1 MKGLELCERYFRQ
14 IALPVFEKAC
24 GALLGRMA
32 IGLVGDGS
40 ECFGY
45 DDEISQD
52 HDWGPGFSIWLNRDV
67 FDAFGEKIQAVYD
80 KLPESFEGFTARR
93 TSQWGGGRVG
103 VLEIGTFYRRFVG
116 MDSAPQALKQWLI
129 IPENALAAAV
139 NGKVFQDPP
148 GEFSAI
154 RNALKAFYPEDVR
167 LKKIAARC
175 MTAGQAGQYNF
186 PRCVKRAEPYAAHHA
201 EFKFMEDAISLLFL
215 LNKTYT
221 PFYKWSHRTL
231 RELPIMGSYAHG
243 KILELLHTR
252 DLHLKADQM
261 ESLTLKLIDTLKRLG
276 LSDSDSDFLPDH
288 GPMVQGRIRDPELRR
303 YDVWAG

>member
-14 IALPVFEKAC
+14 IALPVIEKTC

-45 DDEISQD
+45 DDEISRD
-52 HDWGPGFSIWLNRDV
+52 HDWGPGFCIWLNREV
-67 FDAFGEKIQAVYD
+67 FDEFEEKIQAAYD
-80 KLPESFEGFTARR
+80 KLPESFEGFSARR

-103 VLEIGTFYRRFVG
+103 VLEIGAFYRRFVG
-116 MDSAPQALKQWLI
+116 MDSAPQTLKQWLI

-154 RNALKAFYPEDVR
+154 RNTLKAFYPEDVR

-186 PRCVKRAEPYAAHHA
+186 PRCVKRSEPYAAHYA
-201 EFKFMEDAISLLFL
+201 EFKFMEDTVSLLFL

-221 PFYKWSHRTL
+221 PFYKWSHRAL
-231 RELPIMGSYAHG
+231 RKLPVMGSYAHG

-261 ESLTLKLIDTLKRLG
+261 ESLTLKLIETLKGLG

-288 GPMVQGRIRDPELRR
+288 GPMVQGRIQDPELRG

>member
-14 IALPVFEKAC
+14 IALPIIEKTC

-45 DDEISQD
+45 DDEISRD
-52 HDWGPGFSIWLNRDV
+52 HDWGPGFCIWLNREV
-67 FDAFGEKIQAVYD
+67 FDEFGEKIQAAYD
-80 KLPESFEGFTARR
+80 KLPESFEGFAARH

-103 VLEIGTFYRRFVG
+103 VLEIGAFYRRFVG
-116 MDSAPQALKQWLI
+116 MDSAPQTLKQWLI

-148 GEFSAI
+148 CEFSAI
-154 RNALKAFYPEDVR
+154 RNTLKAFYPEDVR

-186 PRCVKRAEPYAAHHA
+186 PRCVKRSEPYAAHHA
-201 EFKFMEDAISLLFL
+201 EFKFMEDAVSLVFL

-221 PFYKWSHRTL
+221 PFYKWSHRAL
-231 RELPIMGSYAHG
+231 RKLPVMGSYAHG

-261 ESLTLKLIDTLKRLG
+261 ESLTLKLIETLKGLG

-288 GPMVQGRIRDPELRR
+288 GPMVQGRIQDPELRG